1 MAAFK
6 NLSESI
12 AYLEK
17 IDFQSD
23 SSVRPVSID
32 GLYRLLYLSNK
43 ELAENNLFLYGLKIE
58 TIRVYV
64 LPDSGFLAGFHLF
77 FHTDD
82 SLLKSIGGDIG
93 QYAMA
98 AGWGLDDEAASD
110 FDIFS
115 WNYGPYE
122 IDLHRRKRFFSNDK
136 PGPVQD
142 IISGMT
148 ASYKS
153 LQQVYLN
160 AIRDQ

>member
-1 MAAFK
+1 MADFK

-17 IDFQSD
+17 IDFQTD
-23 SSVRPVSID
+23 ARVRPVSMN

-58 TIRVYV
+58 TVRVYI

-77 FHTDD
+77 FHSDD
-82 SLLKSIGGDIG
+82 SLLQAIEGDIG
-93 QYAMA
+93 PYAVA

-122 IDLHRRKRFFSNDK
+122 IDFRKRHRFFSDDK

-142 IISGMT
+142 IISGTT
-148 ASYKS
+148 ASYKT

>member
-1 MAAFK
+1 MADFK

-17 IDFQSD
+17 INFQTD

-64 LPDSGFLAGFHLF
+64 LPDSGFLSGFHLF

-82 SLLKSIGGDIG
+82 SLLKSIEGDIG
-93 QYAMA
+93 KYAMA

-122 IDLHRRKRFFSNDK
+122 IDLHTRKRFFSNDK

-142 IISGMT
+142 IISVTT